1 MKLKEGI
8 IIIVI
13 LTFVYNCESLLDSNK
28 ELHIPQRAYK
38 FICYDSTGVKINRGW
53 LKMEISDSADI
64 TGEWRVKN
72 IQHNPFGGKG
82 DLKGGFDHKRLWLNL
97 YPGFIDN
104 NIFLSGEL
112 EDNIYSGEWSFVTI
126 AGVTDY
132 GTFEAI
138 KK

>member
-1 MKLKEGI
+1 M
-8 IIIVI
+8 
-13 LTFVYNCESLLDSNK
+13 D
-28 ELHIPQRAYK
+28 
-38 FICYDSTGVKINRGW
+38 
-53 LKMEISDSADI
+53 ISDSANI

-82 DLKGGFDHKRLWLNL
+82 DLKGGFNRKRLWLNL
-97 YPGFIDN
+97 YPGFVDN
-104 NIFLSGEL
+104 NIFFSGDL
-112 EDNIYSGEWSFVTI
+112 EENIYSGELSFVTI